1 MAGKIGKP
9 TQDFVP
15 LKEVRDGI
23 AILNDGS
30 IRSIIMAS
38 SVNFALKSE
47 DEQMAILSQFQN
59 FLNSIDF
66 SLQIFIQ
73 SRRLDIRP
81 YITLLQGRLK
91 QETDDLMKIQIQEY
105 IGFIKHFTE
114 TTDIMTK
121 NFFLVVPYSPAI
133 LQKNSPLQMLK
144 KKEAPT
150 PGTTPAKKEDEI
162 FEENRTQ
169 LEQRVEIVEQGI
181 TRCGIRVAEL
191 GTEEIVELFYK
202 LFNPDA
208 TEKPV
213 KIA

>member
-1 MAGKIGKP
+1 MQSKIGKP
-9 TQDFVP
+9 TQSFVP

-30 IRSIIMAS
+30 LRSIIMAS
-38 SVNFALKSE
+38 TINFALKSQ

-66 SLQIFIQ
+66 SIQIFIE

-81 YITLLQGRLK
+81 YLNLLQDRLK
-91 QETDDLMKIQIQEY
+91 EDLGDLLKIQTQEY

-121 NFFLVVPYSPAI
+121 NFFIVVPYSPAI
-133 LQKNSPLQMLK
+133 LQKNNPLTLFGK
-144 KKEAPT
+144 KKTVVEQT
-150 PGTTPAKKEDEI
+150 KKDDEV
-162 FEENRTQ
+162 FAENRAQ
-169 LEQRVEIVEQGI
+169 LEERIEIVEQGI

-191 GTEEIVELFYK
+191 GTEEVVELFYK

-208 TEKPV
+208 TEKP
-213 KIA
+213 IQIS